1 MKEQKERNY
10 ALIRVS
16 LSGKERLDQLSQSRH
31 ESMPRIVDN
40 LLEEGLEGDLQLSD
54 RSMRYLE
61 RTAKQNG
68 KTISQVLERIIIEY
82 RGQKMADELAAH
94 YEGQRQSADP
104 SELDDIKAV
113 SLTSSLGNYDYSS

>member
-40 LLEEGLEGDLQLSD
+40 LLEGEDGGLQLSD
-54 RSMRYLE
+54 RNMRYLE
-61 RTAKQNG
+61 RTAKLNG
-68 KTISQVLERIIIEY
+68 KTVSQVLERIIIEY

-94 YEGQRQSADP
+94 YEAQRQSADP

-113 SLTSSLGNYDYSS
+113 SLTSSLGNYDNSP

>member
-1 MKEQKERNY
+1 MKEQRERNY

-16 LSGKERLDQLSQSRH
+16 LSGKKRLDQLCQFRH

-40 LLEEGLEGDLQLSD
+40 LLEGDEGGLQLSD
-54 RSMRYLE
+54 RNMRYLE

-68 KTISQVLERIIIEY
+68 KTVSQVLERIIIEY

-94 YEGQRQSADP
+94 YEGQRQLADP

-113 SLTSSLGNYDYSS
+113 SLTSSLGNYDNSP